1 MPSLISPAQ
10 RAAGALRRAERALR
24 NWQDDPASPRN
35 DVDKMIAIV
44 ADLRTWVQGHLLLD
58 IEKSLAKEASD
69 HDHRSDGPLP
79 S

>member
-10 RAAGALRRAERALR
+10 RVAGALRRTDRALR
-24 NWQDDPASPRN
+24 NWQDEPESPRS

-58 IEKSLAKEASD
+58 IEKSLSKDLSE
-69 HDHRSDGPLP
+69 HDHNGDGPLF

>member
-24 NWQDDPASPRN
+24 NWQDDPGSPRS

-58 IEKSLAKEASD
+58 IEKSLSKDASD
-69 HDHRSDGPLP
+69 HDQLGNDPL
-79 S
+79 SS